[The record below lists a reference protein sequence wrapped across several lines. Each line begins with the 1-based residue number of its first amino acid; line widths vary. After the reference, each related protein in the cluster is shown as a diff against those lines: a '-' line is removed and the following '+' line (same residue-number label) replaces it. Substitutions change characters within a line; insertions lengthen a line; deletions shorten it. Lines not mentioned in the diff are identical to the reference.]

1 MTDSALTVRNEDW
14 LARPQEAAERY
25 ARWLQQQREPIPLKA
40 LSSAQTEHENRCD
53 APPQRPDE
61 QRAALYEKLA
71 QQHQRVEIPPKP
83 DYQPRHV
90 PVEPSPADN
99 PNRYKP

>member
-1 MTDSALTVRNEDW
+1 MTDSTLTLRNEDW

-25 ARWLQQQREPIPLKA
+25 AQWLQQQREPIPSKA
-40 LSSAQTEHENRCD
+40 LSSAQTEHEKRPN

-71 QQHQRVEIPPKP
+71 QQHQRMEIPPKP
-83 DYQPRHV
+83 DYQSRHV
-90 PVEPSPADN
+90 PVEPTPDDN
-99 PNRYKP
+99 PLRHKP